1 MRRERRQLILGA
13 AAIVVLGIALWWF
26 WGPAPV
32 TARATVPTQARP
44 RAGRTSGNSTPA
56 GPADAVKLDALRALR
71 EDPGEAGRNPFRYQP
86 KAPPPSPARVTTPI
100 MSETPR
106 PGPSVPTGPPPPP
119 PIPLKLQGV
128 LERANGVK
136 WAVLSDG
143 KSAPMYGKDGDII
156 DGKYLI
162 LKIGTESIEM
172 SHADGRGRQVIRLNG
187 Q

>member
-1 MRRERRQLILGA
+1 MRPERRRLILGA
-13 AAIVVLGIALWWF
+13 AAIVVLAIALWSLWR
-26 WGPAPV
+26 PAPTSRPTV
-32 TARATVPTQARP
+32 PVQARA

-56 GPADAVKLDALRALR
+56 GPADAVRLDALQASR
-71 EDPGEAGRNPFRYQP
+71 DNPGEAGRNPFRYQP
-86 KAPPPSPARVTTPI
+86 KAAPPSATRVTTPI
-100 MSETPR
+100 MSEAPR
-106 PGPSVPTGPPPPP
+106 PGPAVPAGPPPPP

-128 LERANGVK
+128 LERADGVK

-162 LKIGTESIEM
+162 VKIGAESIEM
-172 SHADGRGRQVIRLNG
+172 THADGRGRQVIRLNG

>member
-1 MRRERRQLILGA
+1 MRPERRRQILGA
-13 AAIVVLGIALWWF
+13 AAMVVLAIALWSLWR
-26 WGPAPV
+26 PAPTPRSTV
-32 TARATVPTQARP
+32 PAQARA

-56 GPADAVKLDALRALR
+56 GPADAVRLEALRTSR
-71 EDPGEAGRNPFRYQP
+71 DEPGEAGRNPFRYQP
-86 KAPPPSPARVTTPI
+86 KAAAPSPTRVTTPI

-106 PGPSVPTGPPPPP
+106 PAPAVPTGPPPPP

-162 LKIGTESIEM
+162 VKIGTESIEM
-172 SHADGRGRQVIRLNG
+172 MHADGRGRQVIRLNG